1 MHIRSVVESP
11 AQWQRLLLRRC
22 WRGLTRRRPPRREG
36 AGCWSDVVDRQGG
49 RARLPKQNHGCVA
62 DQRWKHEFAD
72 GIVSPAAEL
81 VVREAGRAAS
91 PGDRDTNIAAAASL
105 RSIAGDCGLAESS
118 VTRLAPL
125 VGSGQ
130 VPTAVIDAD
139 AAGATYLLWTDPS
152 VGQGQGP
159 AERASAQ
166 CCEVLARFSSPPT
179 L

>member
-1 MHIRSVVESP
+1 MTSSIGKGAGPDCRNKTMDASRTKGGSMSLLM
-11 AQWQRLLLRRC
+11 ASYRLLPN
-22 WRGLTRRRPPRREG
+22 W
-36 AGCWSDVVDRQGG
+36 
-49 RARLPKQNHGCVA
+49 
-62 DQRWKHEFAD
+62 F
-72 GIVSPAAEL
+72 
-81 VVREAGRAAS
+81 VREAGRATN

-159 AERASAQ
+159 AERARCSM
-166 CCEVLARFSSPPT
+166 L
-179 L
+179 